1 MANRTDILVENLRET
16 LKAAHTYLLTGYGA
30 ALFLLLLAMQG
41 KLAPSAKEEELN
53 IPFVGLSAPTFSAA
67 LVAFAICVLS
77 GCVAL
82 RFFLH
87 SNNMEKQFIDPDT
100 KELPDAILTYPSLLT
115 LRSWTSVLAALGPG
129 ILLTGALT
137 LAFYSV
143 QGFSGGLC
151 AGAFFSLPYLVLAVL
166 VWCRPLTQRSR

>member
-1 MANRTDILVENLRET
+1 MLNAMANPTDILVENLRET

-30 ALFLLLLAMQG
+30 ALFLFLLAMQG
-41 KLAPSAKEEELN
+41 KLAPSAKEEDLN

-67 LVAFAICVLS
+67 LVALAICVLS

-87 SNNMEKQFIDPDT
+87 SKNMQKQFTGPDT
-100 KELPDAILTYPSLLT
+100 KLRDAILTYPSLLT

-137 LAFYSV
+137 LAFYSAKV
-143 QGFSGGLC
+143 FWGGLY
-151 AGAFFSLPYLVLAVL
+151 AGVFFSLPYLTLAVL
-166 VWCRPLTQRSR
+166 VGRRL